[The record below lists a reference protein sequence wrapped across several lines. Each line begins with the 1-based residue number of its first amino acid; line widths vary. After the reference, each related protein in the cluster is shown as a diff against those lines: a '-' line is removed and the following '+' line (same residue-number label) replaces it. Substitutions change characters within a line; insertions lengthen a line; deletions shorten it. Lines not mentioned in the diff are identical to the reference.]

1 MKRSTQ
7 DILMFTWTQHR
18 HIAHSKDTW
27 GMRVLLAH
35 HLPPFEGTKTCRQ
48 IQCWISLKAWPVFK
62 GLHILVQL
70 Q

>member
-1 MKRSTQ
+1 MA
-7 DILMFTWTQHR
+7 TWTQHGR
-18 HIAHSKDTW
+18 TAHSKDMW
-27 GMRVLLAH
+27 GTGVLGAH
-35 HLPPFEGTKTCRQ
+35 HLPPFKETKTCRQ